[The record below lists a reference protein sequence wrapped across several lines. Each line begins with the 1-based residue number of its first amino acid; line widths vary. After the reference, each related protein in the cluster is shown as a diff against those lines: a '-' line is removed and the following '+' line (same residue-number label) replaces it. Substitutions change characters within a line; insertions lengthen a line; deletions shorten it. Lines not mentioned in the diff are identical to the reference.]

1 MLFLIIQIFLSGHV
15 CVCPLKEKLMHI
27 HSCKPTGTK
36 SGHSSFNP
44 MHFVNACVCVCICM
58 CLCVCRVECNYNAD
72 AAYFLPEGGKREDK
86 KKKEKIDTAAR
97 F

>member
-1 MLFLIIQIFLSGHV
+1 MLFLIIQICLSGHV

-86 KKKEKIDTAAR
+86 KRRKK
-97 F
+97 

>member
-1 MLFLIIQIFLSGHV
+1 MRWAEDEVETQWLIQESQFGKRASTLACCFYSFEFFLSVPV

-44 MHFVNACVCVCICM
+44 MHFVNACVCVCICVCA
-58 CLCVCRVECNYNAD
+58 CLQ
-72 AAYFLPEGGKREDK
+72 GGM
-86 KKKEKIDTAAR
+86 
-97 F
+97 

>member
-44 MHFVNACVCVCICM
+44 MHFVNACVYICVCVFAGWNVTTMLMQLI
-58 CLCVCRVECNYNAD
+58 
-72 AAYFLPEGGKREDK
+72 FSQKEGRGKIK